1 MRPRVAKSGTIH
13 IQESMFTT
21 DERDEMEAPAPKTIP
36 ASQAYT
42 ITFGQVYNAV
52 LDAYRAG
59 EPPEAIEVTTA
70 GGYAVHPKFAQIID
84 ANNGQRY
91 DWQEVHDAAHTIY
104 LAESRP
110 DEPMPSRL
118 APPKEPPNPATYLVT
133 YPQALELMLD
143 ALRKEAN
150 PWEAE
155 VVFPGDKRVPLY
167 VCQVDGEM
175 KLTHALHHAQHQR
188 DYELKVEAHRE
199 EAELARLPKPDWSM

>member
-1 MRPRVAKSGTIH
+1 MRARVAKSGTIH

-21 DERDEMEAPAPKTIP
+21 DARDEMEAPAQKTTP

-70 GGYAVHPKFAQIID
+70 GGYAVHPKFARIID

-110 DEPMPSRL
+110 DAPMPDRL
-118 APPKEPPNPATYLVT
+118 APPRRAAGSRHLPCDLPAGIGVDVGRA
-133 YPQALELMLD
+133 PQGS
-143 ALRKEAN
+143 K
-150 PWEAE
+150 
-155 VVFPGDKRVPLY
+155 PLGSRG
-167 VCQVDGEM
+167 C
-175 KLTHALHHAQHQR
+175 LSR
-188 DYELKVEAHRE
+188 
-199 EAELARLPKPDWSM
+199 

>member
-13 IQESMFTT
+13 IQQSMFTT
-21 DERDEMEAPAPKTIP
+21 DAHDEMEAPAQKTTP

-42 ITFGQVYNAV
+42 IPFGQVYNAV

-70 GGYAVHPKFAQIID
+70 GGYAVHPKFARIID

-91 DWQEVHDAAHTIY
+91 DWQEVHDAAYTIY
-104 LAESRP
+104 LVESRP
-110 DEPMPSRL
+110 DAPMPDRL
-118 APPKEPPNPATYLVT
+118 APPEEPPNPATYLVT

-175 KLTHALHHAQHQR
+175 KLSHALHHAQHQR
-188 DYELKVEAHRE
+188 QYEEKVEEHREMSELKQ
-199 EAELARLPKPDWSM
+199 LPKPDWSM

>member
-1 MRPRVAKSGTIH
+1 MRAKVAKSGTIH
-13 IQESMFTT
+13 IQESMFSR
-21 DERDEMEAPAPKTIP
+21 DERDEMEAPAPKADPGT
-36 ASQAYT
+36 QAYS
-42 ITFGQVYNAV
+42 ITYGQVYNAV

-70 GGYAVHPKFAQIID
+70 GGYAVHPKFARIVD
-84 ANNGQRY
+84 VNNGQRY
-91 DWQEVHDAAHTIY
+91 DWQEVHDAARTVY
-104 LAESRP
+104 LDESRP
-110 DEPMPSRL
+110 DEVMPDRL
-118 APPKEPPNPATYLVT
+118 APPEEPPDPATYLVT

-175 KLTHALHHAQHQR
+175 KLSHALHFAQHQR

-199 EAELARLPKPDWSM
+199 DRELSQLPKQDWSM

>member
-1 MRPRVAKSGTIH
+1 MRPRVAKSGAVH
-13 IQESMFTT
+13 IQHSMFPPTKA
-21 DERDEMEAPAPKTIP
+21 EQAEQPRAEAEPSPQP
-36 ASQAYT
+36 YT

-70 GGYAVHPKFAQIID
+70 GGYAVHPKFARIID

-110 DEPMPSRL
+110 DAPMPDRL
-118 APPKEPPNPATYLVT
+118 APPEEPPDPATYLVT

-175 KLTHALHHAQHQR
+175 KLPHALHHAQHQR
-188 DYELKVEAHRE
+188 DYELKVEAAHE